1 MKALHRSHLFPLF
14 VNLLFIVSLLAGCAT
29 VKKIW
34 PFSGKGN
41 GQQVIQQEKTEEKLK
56 SEALTYFRRG
66 RFLLAEELFQ
76 KIKDRYPFSPYAT
89 IAELRQAD
97 CKFFEGAYEEA
108 IPLYEE
114 FEKLHPTNPNVP
126 YALFQLGTCYYRL
139 MASPDRDQT
148 FTHKAIETYM
158 RLIRRYPDSPYSF
171 EASRRIR
178 FAINRLAQ
186 HEMVVAKWY
195 MRVGELK
202 QARLRLNL
210 ILDHYPNTPT
220 AQEASQMLAR
230 LGRKGDESVSSSS
243 RGHTVGEE
251 RPFWK
256 RLWPF

>member
-1 MKALHRSHLFPLF
+1 MKTIRYCLILLLSVPLF
-14 VNLLFIVSLLAGCAT
+14 TGCAPL
-29 VKKIW
+29 KKIW
-34 PFSGKGN
+34 PFSNKGN
-41 GQQVIQQEKTEEKLK
+41 AQKVIQPEKTEEKLK

-97 CKFFEGAYEEA
+97 CKFFQGAYEEA

-114 FEKLHPTNPNVP
+114 FEKLHPTNPDVP

-178 FAINRLAQ
+178 FALNRLAQ

-195 MRVGELK
+195 KRVGEVK

-210 ILDHYPNTPT
+210 ILENYPNTPV
-220 AQEASQMLAR
+220 AQEARHLLAQ
-230 LGRKGDESVSSSS
+230 LEGKGHEEEGSSSK
-243 RGHTVGEE
+243 GHTVGQN